1 MFFFSLDFKKNDF
14 SKFLFCNCKLAWKKR
29 LMCNTCNACGHKSAS
44 LNLKQIGEKNMRHL
58 DDDVSAAALAVAK
71 GSLKI

>member
-1 MFFFSLDFKKNDF
+1 
-14 SKFLFCNCKLAWKKR
+14 
-29 LMCNTCNACGHKSAS
+29 MCNTCNACGDKSAS

>member
-1 MFFFSLDFKKNDF
+1 
-14 SKFLFCNCKLAWKKR
+14 
-29 LMCNTCNACGHKSAS
+29 MCNTCNACGHKSAS